1 MYRLQTC
8 RNPVMVWIFQMT
20 FLMAGGAGEVPA
32 EADSVC
38 SHTAAQRWIQLSL
51 CRHPDRGLNQPHSH
65 TVTAGTGNTYSVPR
79 EQCKSMNEWF
89 MSIYVVCRVW
99 SCVELSPCTLRICSL
114 SERRG
119 WRCPPVKS
127 PCFNKTIY
135 RYTQMTK
142 ILCFLCVYSL

>member
-1 MYRLQTC
+1 MFL
-8 RNPVMVWIFQMT
+8 IFQMN

-38 SHTAAQRWIQLSL
+38 SHTAAQRWVQLPL
-51 CRHPDRGLNQPHSH
+51 CRHPDRGLNQPQSH
-65 TVTAGTGNTYSVPR
+65 TVTAGTGNTYSTPR
-79 EQCKSMNEWF
+79 EQCTSMNEWF

-119 WRCPPVKS
+119 WCSHPVKS
-127 PCFNKTIY
+127 PCFNKTIQIH
-135 RYTQMTK
+135 TDDQNT
-142 ILCFLCVYSL
+142 LCLFSTIRLFSIHWFYHHD